1 MSPVL
6 EVDVVVVGGGVSG
19 LAAALWVARYRRSVV
34 VVDSCDYRNK
44 SVEISHG
51 YLGRDPQDPAT
62 LLEDGRR
69 EVLAYPTARYEA
81 GEVSSITRA
90 EDGLF
95 DVCIGDQWLRTHRV
109 ILATGVRDAFP
120 SVEGF
125 SEHYGASA
133 FHCPACDGY
142 EARDRDV
149 VALGWDDR
157 LVGFAGTLLNW
168 ARSVTVVTD
177 GRRFEG
183 DDSCRV
189 VLARNEIELV
199 EEKAVSLVGP
209 RGDLRAVRLE
219 SGREL
224 PCSLL
229 MFSIEHRP
237 RHDLA
242 ASLGCAV
249 DADGYVVVDAE
260 GLTSVPGVYACGDL
274 VPGLQLSQVAAGK
287 GVIAGVG
294 AAQSFF
300 GERGAP
306 TSPPPAPDAAAE
318 REAAKA

>member
-44 SVEISHG
+44 AVDISHG
-51 YLGRDPQDPAT
+51 YLGRDPQDPKT

-69 EVLAYPTARYEA
+69 ELLAYPTARYHA
-81 GEVSSITRA
+81 GEVTSVTRG
-90 EDGLF
+90 EDGVF
-95 DVCIGDQWLRTHRV
+95 DVCLGDQWLRAHRV
-109 ILATGVRDAFP
+109 ILATGVRDVCP
-120 SVEGF
+120 DIEGF
-125 SEHYGASA
+125 DEHYGASA

-149 VALGWDDR
+149 VALGWDEN

-168 ARSVTVVTD
+168 ARSVTVVTH
-177 GRRFEG
+177 GRHFQG
-183 DDSCRV
+183 DDTCRV
-189 VLARNEIELV
+189 VLQRNEIELV
-199 EEKAVSLVGP
+199 EERAESLVGS
-209 RGDLRAVRLE
+209 RGDLQAVRLE
-219 SGREL
+219 SGREV

-229 MFSIEHRP
+229 MFSIEHQP
-237 RHDLA
+237 RRGLA
-242 ASLGCAV
+242 ESLGCAL
-249 DADGYVVVDAE
+249 DDEGYVVVNRE
-260 GLTSVPGVYACGDL
+260 GHTSTPGVYACGDL

-306 TSPPPAPDAAAE
+306 TSPTPAPDAASE